1 MTQATTVT
9 EVAKQPTKKAQALEI
24 FNARLVERSQG
35 LFASN
40 KEFRLSTVAAIQ
52 AALGVSITSA
62 AAHYN
67 TCKLANEALNPALGL
82 GRDPKKVKPASSGK
96 RGRPVGSKNKSK
108 EVVAPAPDAEAAQ
121 VAEAVA

>member
-82 GRDPKKVKPASSGK
+82 GRGPKKVKPASSGK